1 MRALGPVAGVL
12 GGLCWVVR
20 WVADMAGV
28 AASWADPVRWAGLG
42 LLAIALAVVGASL
55 VSRSALWL
63 RLIVAVAFP
72 VLVWSL
78 FSVVRGDGDAIVLEG
93 AVGLLAI
100 VLSVAVMVVG
110 RRGAEPAAPRSRRH
124 GSHAPRTPRH
134 GSHAAR

>member
-1 MRALGPVAGVL
+1 VRALGPVAGVL

-28 AASWADPVRWAGLG
+28 DASWADPVRWAGLG
-42 LLAIALAVVGASL
+42 LLAVALAVVGVSL
-55 VSRSALWL
+55 VSKSALWL

-78 FSVVRGDGDAIVLEG
+78 FSVIRGDGDAIVLEG
-93 AVGLLAI
+93 AVGLLAV
-100 VLSVAVMVVG
+100 VLSVAVLVVV
-110 RRGAEPAAPRSRRH
+110 RRGAEPA
-124 GSHAPRTPRH
+124 APRTPRH